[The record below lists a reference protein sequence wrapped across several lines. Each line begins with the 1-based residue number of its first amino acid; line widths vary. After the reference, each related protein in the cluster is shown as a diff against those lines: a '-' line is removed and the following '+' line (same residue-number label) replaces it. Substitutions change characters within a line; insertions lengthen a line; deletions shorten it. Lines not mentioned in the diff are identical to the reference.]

1 MSAAACNWWGI
12 LGLTALLAACTS
24 AHFAAVLDGLDA
36 RDVRGSPFVHRVYV
50 NASYVDATNEGG
62 PRTVHVYIDGDGEPW
77 RGDRVVADPSPRG
90 GLVLRLLQQDHAP
103 ALYLGRPCHFTL
115 PADRTCTPEDY
126 TFGRYSER
134 VLGSMVVALR
144 ATLPAGGRVILIGHS
159 GGGSLAM
166 LLTARLPEVV
176 GVVTVAANLDL
187 AAWTQLHGYTPL
199 YASLDP
205 ALQPALRP
213 SVTQLHLSGAN
224 DVQVPT
230 AISRAGLRQ
239 QANAPLRVLPDYDH
253 RCCWLKLWP
262 GVLQEIA
269 KW

>member
-1 MSAAACNWWGI
+1 MSAYVRTRCGI
-12 LGLTALLAACTS
+12 LGLTLLLAACTS
-24 AHFAAVLDGLDA
+24 AHFTGVVDGTDV
-36 RDVRGSPFVHRVYV
+36 RDVQGSPFVHRVYT
-50 NASYVDATNEGG
+50 NSGYVDARNGDA
-62 PRTVHVYIDGDGEPW
+62 PRTIHVYIDGDGQPW

-90 GLVLRLLQQDHAP
+90 MLARQMLQQDDAP

-115 PADRTCTPEDY
+115 PADQACSPEDY

-144 ATLPAGGRVILIGHS
+144 AELPVGARVILIGHS

-166 LLTARLPEVV
+166 LLAARLPEVV

-205 ALQPALRP
+205 ARQSALRP
-213 SVTQLHLSGAN
+213 SVTQLHLSGAA
-224 DVQVPT
+224 DADVPT
-230 AISRAGLRQ
+230 SVTRGGLQ
-239 QANAPLRVLPDYDH
+239 QQLKAPLRVLPGYDH
-253 RCCWLKLWP
+253 RCCWLKVWP
-262 GVLQEIA
+262 SVLREIA
-269 KW
+269 SW